1 MRQILLGGKV
11 AYASGTDLSK
21 VADGAIGVFYNKN
34 GVPTASTT
42 GKEFTGEA
50 MLVLGRPS
58 DKGGPVVLPI
68 HSNNFSCVKG
78 VYAASTTFS
87 AEVTIPAPTKIGDY
101 SLIVALK
108 GVKFNER
115 NKWTAMVHVKDVTIT
130 AADLAT
136 KLAAQINNNS
146 EGSGVT
152 AVASQAKIT
161 IKANKAGVDYE
172 ILGAD
177 ELFGVAIT
185 VSAHGIP
192 AYGDAKYVQD
202 LAEKAAADA
211 GFEYTYRDTNY
222 YLYPNYPLNPLA
234 QPNAA
239 DVGYTI
245 FTLRF
250 AEPRDVKTR
259 DEVVNQIIQVAF
271 PTGADAI
278 TTFETVC
285 KGLGKYSSSNG
296 STTNS
301 GGASSGGA
309 SSGGASSGGASS
321 GGASSGGNGE
331 DALE

>member
-1 MRQILLGGKV
+1 M
-11 AYASGTDLSK
+11 
-21 VADGAIGVFYNKN
+21 
-34 GVPTASTT
+34 
-42 GKEFTGEA
+42 
-50 MLVLGRPS
+50 
-58 DKGGPVVLPI
+58 
-68 HSNNFSCVKG
+68 
-78 VYAASTTFS
+78 
-87 AEVTIPAPTKIGDY
+87 
-101 SLIVALK
+101 
-108 GVKFNER
+108 
-115 NKWTAMVHVKDVTIT
+115 
-130 AADLAT
+130 
-136 KLAAQINNNS
+136 
-146 EGSGVT
+146 
-152 AVASQAKIT
+152 
-161 IKANKAGVDYE
+161 
-172 ILGAD
+172 
-177 ELFGVAIT
+177 FGVAIT

-222 YLYPNYPLNPLA
+222 YMYPNYPLNPLA

-296 STTNS
+296 SATNS
-301 GGASSGGA
+301 GRP
-309 SSGGASSGGASS
+309 SSGGASS

>member
-1 MRQILLGGKV
+1 MRQFLLCGKV

-68 HSNNFSCVKG
+68 HSNNFSYVKG

-87 AEVTIPAPTKIGDY
+87 AVVTIPAPTKIGDY
-101 SLIVALK
+101 SLIVTLK
-108 GVKFNER
+108 GAKFNER

-152 AVASQAKIT
+152 AVASQDKIT
-161 IKANKAGVDYE
+161 IKANKAGVDYK
-172 ILGAD
+172 IIRAD
-177 ELFGVAIT
+177 ELSGVAIA
-185 VSAHGIP
+185 VYEHGIP

-239 DVGYTI
+239 DAGYTI

-285 KGLGKYSSSNG
+285 KGIGKYSSSNDSAASSRGTSGG
-296 STTNS
+296 STTNPGGGS
-301 GGASSGGA
+301 GGGS
-309 SSGGASSGGASS
+309 
-321 GGASSGGNGE
+321 NGE
-331 DALE
+331 GALE